1 MTLIAHILTLLV
13 AAQHVLFF
21 VLESFF
27 WTKPLGMKVFKTKPE
42 QAEATRVLAFN
53 QGFYN
58 AILAAGLFWAVNTG
72 NTPNRLFFL
81 GGVVVAGLV
90 GGFSASRS
98 ILFVQALP
106 AVLAIGATLAAG
118 TP

>member
-1 MTLIAHILTLLV
+1 MTSLAHILSLVV

-27 WTKPLGMKVFKTKPE
+27 WTKPIGMKVFKTKPE
-42 QAEATRVLAFN
+42 QAEATRTLAFN

-58 AILAAGLFWAVNTG
+58 AILAAGLFWAVSTG
-72 NTPNRLFFL
+72 STPNRLFFL
-81 GGVVVAGLV
+81 GSVVVAGLV
-90 GGFSASRS
+90 GGFSVSRS

-106 AVLAIGATLAAG
+106 AVLAIAATLIAG

>member
-1 MTLIAHILTLLV
+1 MGMIAHILTLLV
-13 AAQHVLFF
+13 ATQHVLFF

-27 WTKPLGMKVFKTKPE
+27 WDKPLGMKAFKMTPTQAAATK
-42 QAEATRVLAFN
+42 VLAFN

-58 AILAAGLFWAVNTG
+58 AILAVGLFWSVTSG
-72 NTPNRLFFL
+72 STPNRLFFL
-81 GGVVVAGLV
+81 GAVVVAGLV

-106 AVLAIGATLAAG
+106 ALLAIGATLLSA
-118 TP
+118 